1 MKSAGILDWA
11 AARSDKWRR
20 QIGGLET
27 MLAPVDVPLIEA
39 LALDA
44 PARIA
49 DLGCGGGA
57 TSIAALR
64 LAPAG
69 SIVHGFDLSPALIE
83 IARRRAGAHQAS
95 LAFDVADVGTTPP
108 PERPYD
114 RLISRMGVMFFAD
127 PFSAFVNLRRW
138 LTPGGRFAFAVWG
151 PLDDNLWM
159 TATRAAVA
167 EATALAPVD
176 PAAPGPFRYADG
188 TALPALL
195 EQAGF
200 VGIDVVDWRQSLPIG
215 HHPTAAA
222 AARFALTAF
231 SQFSEQL
238 AQAGGDA
245 SERAWHAL
253 TAAFGRYE
261 RAGGVRVPARVHIVS
276 GRAAASASGGPR

>member
-1 MKSAGILDWA
+1 MKGAGILDWA

-27 MLAPVDVPLIEA
+27 MLAPIDAPLIEA
-39 LALDA
+39 LSLDA

-49 DLGCGGGA
+49 DVGCGGGA

-83 IARRRAGAHQAS
+83 IARRRAGAHQVS
-95 LAFDVADVGTTPP
+95 LAFEVADMGTTPP

-176 PAAPGPFRYADG
+176 PAAPGPFRYADV

-200 VGIDVVDWRQSLPIG
+200 VGIDVVDWRQSLPHRASPDGSCRRTIRA
-215 HHPTAAA
+215 HRFLTVLRAAG
-222 AARFALTAF
+222 
-231 SQFSEQL
+231 
-238 AQAGGDA
+238 AGRRRRLR
-245 SERAWHAL
+245 RAWHAL
-253 TAAFGRYE
+253 TAAFERYE

-276 GRAAASASGGPR
+276 GRAAASSGGPR